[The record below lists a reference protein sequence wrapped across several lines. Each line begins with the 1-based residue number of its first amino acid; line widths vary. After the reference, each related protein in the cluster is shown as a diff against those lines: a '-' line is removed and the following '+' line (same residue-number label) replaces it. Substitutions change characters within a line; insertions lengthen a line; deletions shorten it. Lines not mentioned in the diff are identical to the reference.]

1 MDRDRRDQLI
11 EALQGLDA
19 ADEATVVENARRVV
33 ALAGELGLDW
43 AEALPRPG
51 GYEGLEADFD
61 HGSIDF
67 DSEDEAAETDAAET
81 KTAGPVDDGSL
92 GALLRR
98 LTVQAGVSVETR
110 GELEEFAR
118 DLAAGTLDPGDRRYI
133 VALASR
139 LGVQA

>member
-11 EALQGLDA
+11 EALQGLAAGDDA
-19 ADEATVVENARRVV
+19 IVLENARRVV
-33 ALAGELGLDW
+33 TLADELGLDW
-43 AEALPRPG
+43 AEALQRLG
-51 GYEGLEADFD
+51 GGEVLEADFD

-67 DSEDEAAETDAAET
+67 DSEDDGAGGTAAA
-81 KTAGPVDDGSL
+81 PVDDGSV
-92 GALLRR
+92 GALLQR
-98 LTVQAGVSVETR
+98 LTVQPGVSVETR

-139 LGVQA
+139 LGLRA